1 MKLAK
6 KVLIALILPIAL
18 ISVNGAQ
25 AAELPG
31 EQFVITNPPTSD
43 RYTGLNLSGDN
54 AVKNTF
60 SSLEAFTA
68 DGTSRESKVLS
79 HTNCLKI
86 GTSGC
91 EAEKYFQYNA
101 QLGMCSSKLLTDCV
115 SQVFATS
122 AEGKTSIGTL
132 VEEYPGP
139 TQYTYE
145 GDPTIGLPT
154 GGSTFIVDFPDFPH
168 QGGTQ
173 YLVVVWMQ
181 GSRGFNEKQ
190 FTLDYFSSAIF
201 AVKKVAGRYTRSG
214 PGTDDRSNQRLI
226 ERWSYAGGLSLAP
239 GAPRSRSACVQ
250 TSTDDCLLPYR
261 LPLDATFGLTIKLH
275 EKVSGWVHGRFT
287 DADAKITSA
296 SDGDQL
302 MTIQGKPIVV
312 PAIYGWFKKD
322 SYPEQLQKLYANV
335 PKKDVDGGGLGWPS
349 TDPALGNWVDGSPYS
364 IMKENFGYDDR
375 GIAETLAWTSAL
387 GDKATYSQSMW
398 SFKTMTGQVGGC
410 LSDTSSLSGI
420 VSTNSTMYIAGPPT
434 FNKADQ
440 SLDYKVAAPHSLE
453 DGNLFKGTY
462 DLVIKSSVAR
472 CIYGFSNAPI
482 SAKISILSSDG
493 TSQVATTTFTEKDG
507 WMHLIARGFTFS
519 SPTVKVKFLQ
529 EGAEA
534 TNPVQVI
541 TSAKKLTITCVKG
554 NSQKKV
560 TAVKP
565 ACPSGWKKK

>member
-1 MKLAK
+1 VKLAK
-6 KVLIALILPIAL
+6 HALIALVLPLAL
-18 ISVNGAQ
+18 LAQGGAF
-25 AAELPG
+25 AADIPG

-43 RYTGLNLSGDN
+43 RYTGLNLAGDN
-54 AVKNTF
+54 AVRNTF

-68 DGTSRESKVLS
+68 DGTSKQSKVLT

-86 GTSGC
+86 GTAGC
-91 EAEKYFQYNA
+91 EANKYFQYNA
-101 QLGMCSSKLLTDCV
+101 QLGMCNSKLITDCV
-115 SQVFATS
+115 TSVFARNS
-122 AEGKTSIGTL
+122 EGKTSIGTL

-139 TQYTYE
+139 TEYTYE

-154 GGSTFIVDFPDFPH
+154 GGSTFIVDFPEFPH
-168 QGGTQ
+168 EDGTK

-190 FTLDYFSSAIF
+190 FSLDYFSSGIF
-201 AVKKVAGRYTRSG
+201 AVKKVAGKYTRSG
-214 PGTDDRSNQRLI
+214 PGLDDRSNQRL
-226 ERWSYAGGLSLAP
+226 EQRWSYAGGLSLAP

-250 TSTDDCLLPYR
+250 TSLDDCLLPYR

-287 DADAKITSA
+287 DADANITSTG
-296 SDGDQL
+296 DGDQL
-302 MTIQGKPIVV
+302 LTIQGKPIVV
-312 PAIYGWFKKD
+312 PAVYGWFKKD
-322 SYPEQLQKLYANV
+322 SYPAPLQKLYAGV
-335 PKKDVDGGGLGWPS
+335 PAQNIDGGGLGWPS
-349 TDPALGNWVDGSPYS
+349 TDPALGNWVNGVPYS
-364 IMKENFGYDDR
+364 IMKENFGYDEG
-375 GIAETLAWTSAL
+375 GIAESLAWISAL
-387 GDKATYSQSMW
+387 GDKAAYSQSMW
-398 SFKTMTGQVGGC
+398 SFKSMTGQIAGC

-434 FNKADQ
+434 FNKEDQ

-482 SAKISILSSDG
+482 SAKISILSADG
-493 TSQVATTTFTEKDG
+493 STQVATTTFTEKDG

-519 SPTVKVKFLQ
+519 SPTVKVKFSQ
-529 EGAEA
+529 EGSNQQAR
-534 TNPVQVI
+534 PVV
-541 TSAKKLTITCVKG
+541 TEKKISITCVKG
-554 NSQKKV
+554 KSSKKV

-565 ACPSGWKKK
+565 VCPSGWKKK